1 MESKFKGHVKWF
13 DTTKGYGF
21 ILLSDESGDILLHSN
36 VLRNFGR
43 GSVAEGTEIE
53 FEVQETDRGRQVS
66 KILDILP
73 PKNSVDK
80 EVSDLFSPKLYFS
93 IDSTIFLTLS

>member
-1 MESKFKGHVKWF
+1 MESRLKGQVKWF

-21 ILLSDESGDILLHSN
+21 ILVNDDSGDILLHSN

-66 KILDILP
+66 LIHDIL
-73 PKNSVDK
+73 SL
-80 EVSDLFSPKLYFS
+80 LF
-93 IDSTIFLTLS
+93 